1 MSVETALGS
10 PPLGSPALGY
20 PALGFD
26 PAPGATERVG
36 SLAAELRSV
45 ATELGAAHQALA
57 GIGRSSGIWQGAAA
71 QAFHDKLSELPDYLD
86 KANRSLGDAAV
97 ALNQWSADLA
107 SMQTSAAQY
116 EAEAAQAL
124 QHLRAAESNPDLGL
138 VGQMF
143 SDDTTLAQAQAR
155 YDAAISQVDNASKEL
170 VAIRAL
176 AQRLL
181 AQHEGLVSDV
191 ADALRRARDEAPKE
205 PGLLHR
211 IVGGF
216 VEGVKDL
223 ASTTLKWVQD
233 HADLIAQ
240 FGGLMSKVSTV
251 LGVLAIITAPFEPV
265 GAVFAAAAAGT
276 SLMALGAHG
285 LAKAAGAHVG
295 WSSMVG
301 DALGALP
308 FIGGVAGRGAKVAT
322 SAERALRAGPQKVLD
337 YAASRAEE
345 IGGEITKKSTEG
357 AKRAFAVIKA
367 DGVAGRFHTGVEAAY
382 QNVREGEVIGTKGLN
397 WTIDKL
403 GGTGGIDPLSVGGRT
418 LDVGIK
424 GGKLVAAEVYRHL
437 AGSDGPPPTA
447 SATFCS
453 RVTARGAA

>member
-1 MSVETALGS
+1 MSVETA
-10 PPLGSPALGY
+10 LGSPALGY

-71 QAFHDKLSELPDYLD
+71 QAFHDKLGEFPDYLD
-86 KANRSLGDAAV
+86 KANRSLGDAAA

-138 VGQMF
+138 VGQLF
-143 SDDTTLAQAQAR
+143 SDDTTLAQAQSR

-191 ADALRRARDEAPKE
+191 ADALRRAKDEAPKE

-216 VEGVKDL
+216 VDGVKDL
-223 ASTTLKWVQD
+223 ASATVKWVQD

-240 FGGLMSKVSTV
+240 FSGLMSKVSTV

-285 LAKAAGAHVG
+285 LVKAAGADVG
-295 WSSMVG
+295 WGSMVG

-308 FIGGVAGRGAKVAT
+308 FIGGVARGAKIAT
-322 SAERALRAGPQKVLD
+322 GAERALGATRGDVLG
-337 YAASRAEE
+337 YARSRAAKL
-345 IGGEITKKSTEG
+345 GGEADEITG
-357 AKRAFAVIKA
+357 RHAAKTVAVIKGE
-367 DGVAGRFHTGVEAAY
+367 GVLGRLDTGFEAAY
-382 QNVREGEVIGTKGLN
+382 QNVREGALLGTSGLN
-397 WTIDKL
+397 PIIQKL
-403 GGTGGIDPLSVGGRT
+403 GGTGIDPLSVGGRA
-418 LDVGIK
+418 LDAGIK
-424 GGKLVAAEVYRHL
+424 AGGEVGKEVYHHL
-437 AGSDGPPPTA
+437 AGLDGPPPSA
-447 SATFCS
+447 SATFRCQ
-453 RVTARGAA
+453 VAARGAA